1 MDKLRISARRIC
13 MLAGCRR
20 RHLRI
25 SSRFPFLFDKAR
37 ICYKTPWIMDQEPG
51 ISGYAYCLTMEPS
64 GRKADELVVENDTF
78 MNTL

>member
-1 MDKLRISARRIC
+1 
-13 MLAGCRR
+13 
-20 RHLRI
+20 
-25 SSRFPFLFDKAR
+25 
-37 ICYKTPWIMDQEPG
+37 MDQEPG